1 MNVLEIVTQRK
12 TEDGWPVVA
21 EFNQSGEF
29 LPRRWEGMLQIDE
42 QKQIASQINLLA
54 YGTIL
59 GESLFRDSIRDA
71 LREARALSPERLRVL
86 LVIEAPDLRPWH
98 WENLCGPVGVG
109 GNGPALH
116 DSPSRS
122 PRLVP
127 R

>member
-21 EFNQSGEF
+21 DFNQSGEF

-42 QKQIASQINLLA
+42 QKLIASQINPLA